1 MFKALGETT
10 VRERGEHAALI
21 LGLFPGHLG
30 EIDKK
35 TEAQREEGFC
45 HEGGAHVCTMPGS
58 PTPRARPG
66 KTR

>member
-45 HEGGAHVCTMPGS
+45 PQ
-58 PTPRARPG
+58 
-66 KTR
+66 